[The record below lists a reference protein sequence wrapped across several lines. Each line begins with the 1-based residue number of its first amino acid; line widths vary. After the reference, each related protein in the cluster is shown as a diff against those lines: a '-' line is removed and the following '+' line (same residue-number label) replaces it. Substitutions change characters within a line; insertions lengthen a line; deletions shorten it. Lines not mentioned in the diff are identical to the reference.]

1 MLIWWVKYVKKWK
14 LNQINVCLWDIK
26 KILDIVFTMLL
37 SKKGCLKTCYLL
49 REKIYSW
56 KEQSE
61 ENRIWKSSRTKIQI
75 ELELEAITLDAQ
87 LKVQE
92 TQQLYVFG
100 RTCHAQL

>member
-1 MLIWWVKYVKKWK
+1 MLIWWVKYVKNWK
-14 LNQINVCLWDIK
+14 LNQINISLWDIK

-61 ENRIWKSSRTKIQI
+61 ENRIWRSSRTKIQI

-92 TQQLYVFG
+92 TQQLYV
-100 RTCHAQL
+100 RIW